1 MMKGVRYVITN
12 NDIKIIVESFVEI
25 ANKTGIV
32 KKMISEHDLMGRS
45 LGINIIGD
53 KNFKTGFIIKNGD
66 LSLMRTLDE
75 PTVVFTFQKLTFWN
89 MMNAHSPEVAKMTLF
104 NALYT
109 DQTLSIEPPIGRGAE
124 VHFENI
130 LKVIG
135 VIGGTVFCE

>member
-1 MMKGVRYVITN
+1 MITN
-12 NDIKIIVESFVEI
+12 KDVKIVVESFVEI
-25 ANKTGIV
+25 ANKTGVV
-32 KKMISEHDLMGRS
+32 KELINEHDLMGRS
-45 LGINIIGD
+45 LGIQIVGD
-53 KNFKTGFIIKNGD
+53 SNYKTGFIIKNGD

-75 PTVVFTFQKLTFWN
+75 PTVTFTFQKLTFWN

-109 DQTLSIEPPIGRGAE
+109 DQTLTIDPPIGSGAE

-135 VIGGTVFCE
+135 VIGRKVFIE